1 MISFADYASMAWT
14 MFASVV
20 LWVAVIAV
28 AAFAIMEL
36 MGGQESGA
44 LDTL

>member
-1 MISFADYASMAWT
+1 MISFADYASMAW
-14 MFASVV
+14 MLFASVV
-20 LWVAVIAV
+20 LWVIVIAV

-36 MGGQESGA
+36 MGKEDPA